1 MEEEINMVE
10 LARALAG
17 QSTPPVSD
25 RRRLEAIFVA
35 YDKAL
40 ENSEAKI
47 PTILHA
53 AIEAARK

>member
-1 MEEEINMVE
+1 MEEINMIE
-10 LARALAG
+10 LALALAG

-25 RRRLEAIFVA
+25 RRKLEAIFIA

-40 ENSEAKI
+40 ENSDAKI
-47 PTILHA
+47 PTVLHA